1 MSTEVSTD
9 AERRARVA
17 LSMIAQP
24 GSGLYRA
31 AGQRGPVAVWAGLA
45 PRFPA
50 VDPGSVLAGH
60 RRDGWRLVCP
70 GDEEWPPGLADL
82 DAAGTG
88 TAGGGTVASG
98 PLALW
103 VRGAGHLAHATAHS
117 VAITGT
123 RAATDYGERVADLLA
138 GDLAG
143 WGWSVVAAAGYGID
157 AAALRA
163 AARTSTPVVAVL
175 ASATDRRTHRTL
187 LADVERTGVVVS
199 ETPPD
204 APATRLRFAARRRL
218 LAGLARGVVVVEAG
232 LRSGALGSADAA
244 ARLGRPVMVVPG
256 PVTSATSAGCHRL
269 LRGHPSTR
277 LVTTG
282 RDIAD
287 ELHLPAPAIPPVAA
301 LGGGQ
306 G

>member
-31 AGQRGPVAVWAGLA
+31 AGQRGPVAVWAGMAARFLA
-45 PRFPA
+45 
-50 VDPGSVLAGH
+50 VEPGAVLAGH
-60 RRDGWRLVCP
+60 RWDGWRLVCP
-70 GDEEWPPGLADL
+70 GDEEWPPGL
-82 DAAGTG
+82 DALGA
-88 TAGGGTVASG
+88 VG
-98 PLALW
+98 PDETIHAPLVLW

-123 RAATDYGERVADLLA
+123 RAATDYGECVADLLA

-163 AARTSTPVVAVL
+163 ALRTSTPVVAVL

-187 LADVERTGVVVS
+187 LTDVERAGVVVS
-199 ETPPD
+199 ETLPD

-232 LRSGALGSADAA
+232 LCALGRWTPRTPPRGWA
-244 ARLGRPVMVVPG
+244 GR
-256 PVTSATSAGCHRL
+256 
-269 LRGHPSTR
+269 
-277 LVTTG
+277 
-282 RDIAD
+282 
-287 ELHLPAPAIPPVAA
+287 
-301 LGGGQ
+301 
-306 G
+306 